1 MEEMVYELV
10 SRHSLHYYKNIVPGH
25 TRAKVRWKRTVLLA
39 PIFHGA
45 SFHQVRYLFFYFT
58 KEHLG
63 LFEYSG
69 KKLGG
74 IQIMIPWKEL
84 SGVKIRIGK
93 LEDDLSFLY
102 DGNLYEMKLTRR
114 MRGQTWVE
122 ENIENLEMNGFYYR

>member
-1 MEEMVYELV
+1 
-10 SRHSLHYYKNIVPGH
+10 
-25 TRAKVRWKRTVLLA
+25 
-39 PIFHGA
+39 
-45 SFHQVRYLFFYFT
+45 
-58 KEHLG
+58 
-63 LFEYSG
+63 
-69 KKLGG
+69 
-74 IQIMIPWKEL
+74 MIPWKEL